1 MPLQFKLLLSLG
13 LFAAGLLVGW
23 TTRAWFDNS
32 TAYHAIQVQHTAAV
46 KQQKKDV
53 QADTKLSTDLTKIRD
68 NVPKIITR
76 IQRVN
81 VNIPPT
87 PDSCKP
93 FDPLS
98 PDWLREYDSP
108 ADTSKAG

>member
-13 LFAAGLLVGW
+13 LFAAGFIGGW
-23 TTRAWFDNS
+23 WIDSWRHDATELGKIQAQNK
-32 TAYHAIQVQHTAAV
+32 AAIVQQT
-46 KQQKKDV
+46 KDV
-53 QADTKLSTDLTKIRD
+53 KADTQVSKGLTDIRD
-68 NVPKIITR
+68 NLPKVITR